1 MLRFDVEAP
10 GDPSPPRPPRRGLLS
25 CLGLGG
31 AWDCRRVARCALMM
45 LLMFVIMA
53 ALVSLAKGGGVRGYY
68 DRFAGGGGG
77 RLSSVAPALS
87 GGGGGASSPGGLLG
101 GDPEGES
108 GEGEGGIGGVGGEE
122 NEDDEGEGDAR
133 DYSHVDNIYDENY
146 IDAAGARPEG
156 DCGLFW
162 DGLALLTARATGGGE
177 GAATEEREVI
187 KMCPSGLDLAQG
199 CPTVAGLLNYAEPN
213 RYEDLAL
220 GFCACQAG
228 REGGGESAWCS
239 PAFDFSLQKFVMG
252 VSCTDFAEEIGCD
265 QKEGSGAGG
274 AEEGRGEAE
283 GGA

>member
-1 MLRFDVEAP
+1 M
-10 GDPSPPRPPRRGLLS
+10 
-25 CLGLGG
+25 GLGG

-101 GDPEGES
+101 GDPEGEL

-162 DGLALLTARATGGGE
+162 DGLALLTARATGGGRALPRKS
-177 GAATEEREVI
+177 GRSSRCAPRVSTSPRAAL
-187 KMCPSGLDLAQG
+187 P
-199 CPTVAGLLNYAEPN
+199 
-213 RYEDLAL
+213 
-220 GFCACQAG
+220 
-228 REGGGESAWCS
+228 S
-239 PAFDFSLQKFVMG
+239 PA
-252 VSCTDFAEEIGCD
+252 C
-265 QKEGSGAGG
+265 
-274 AEEGRGEAE
+274 
-283 GGA
+283 